1 MPAPYPTELERR
13 LRLAYRIQKHS
24 AAKRGIPFLLTFEQ
38 WSEWWLTDDRWLRR
52 GRKAGQ
58 LQMGRKGNSGPYAP
72 DNVECATK
80 EEKQKS
86 QLMAHSFSVTS
97 PEQRAE
103 MARKGGLSRRGEKHW
118 RARPVVT
125 PGAGRTEHH
134 YSDLANEVVRKKP
147 DLILTI
153 SSRMVQNFKAATAT
167 IPIVGLMTDPVP
179 LGIVDSL
186 ARPGGNITGVCSD
199 AGPEILGKRL
209 ELLREAVPGISR
221 AGFLASR
228 GVWEGPSGI
237 AVLRPAAERMGVS
250 IIGPPLEGILQE
262 AEYRR
267 VFDAMIQGRPDAVIV
282 SDQVENQWNVRL
294 IVEFAAKNRLPTIY
308 PYREEVEA
316 GGLMAYATDL
326 LNIYRRAAGYVDQI
340 LKGAKPGEIPIY
352 LAVKFELVVN
362 VKAAEAIG
370 LTIPPSVLLR
380 ADEVI
385 E

>member
-1 MPAPYPTELERR
+1 
-13 LRLAYRIQKHS
+13 
-24 AAKRGIPFLLTFEQ
+24 
-38 WSEWWLTDDRWLRR
+38 
-52 GRKAGQ
+52 
-58 LQMGRKGNSGPYAP
+58 
-72 DNVECATK
+72 
-80 EEKQKS
+80 
-86 QLMAHSFSVTS
+86 
-97 PEQRAE
+97 
-103 MARKGGLSRRGEKHW
+103 
-118 RARPVVT
+118 
-125 PGAGRTEHH
+125 
-134 YSDLANEVVRKKP
+134 
-147 DLILTI
+147 
-153 SSRMVQNFKAATAT
+153 
-167 IPIVGLMTDPVP
+167 
-179 LGIVDSL
+179 
-186 ARPGGNITGVCSD
+186 
-199 AGPEILGKRL
+199 
-209 ELLREAVPGISR
+209 
-221 AGFLASR
+221 
-228 GVWEGPSGI
+228 
-237 AVLRPAAERMGVS
+237 MGVS

-380 ADEVI
+380 ADAVI